1 MPKSKVRKKK
11 KKTRRNP
18 PMAKLQIQRIVKDG
32 IEFIQDGKNVFVN
45 NKRTQE
51 EHEKFI
57 AELKDR
63 RPEMLSEINTRIDK
77 VIAIFSEYDK
87 IKILGSLVY
96 QQIENLRLATGEGG
110 MEVMIEYALS
120 FATAIIQNS
129 KTEPPIEILQEVFEN
144 LILIRRIYEN
154 YIMSEFTT
162 AQYSDVES
170 GIRFKTIIES
180 LYVRGN
186 AYRQH
191 LSEIYL
197 ELFDGHREVLNLH
210 YGFTAKDI
218 LETILQLENSFF
230 SRMAFPDGS
239 PHPASHERFIEWIDS
254 KSGGGMGE
262 NGGHFIEQFGK
273 DNPDII
279 IKDKKV
285 CAYSIDELAQY
296 DELFEIRFRY
306 ELHKKVVDQ
315 ISLAYGQNH
324 NFLNPKFK
332 GLPLNDSLINLKPI
346 IKIEDKYYHFGL
358 SLPLRNLMEITEFL
372 IKQADKKYY
381 NEKFL
386 GNKYSQSRDN
396 YLEKKAA
403 ELLTKIIP
411 GSTSYT
417 NLKYRS
423 GEVDKQGHLKEMELD
438 LLIISTRANYIIEMK
453 AGGLSGATKRGAL
466 PSLSAQLE
474 EIVGYGAYQSYRAYR
489 YINEYPNAFFYDHA
503 GNKILVDPNKKSFK
517 ITVTLEHLAA
527 LISSL
532 SDLKHLG
539 IIDHKVDFAW
549 TISIYDLLIFSEILE
564 SEEDLIDYL
573 DRRIPLYQRT
583 QFQINDEIDFLG
595 YFLDK
600 DLVFDEKMVGGLHSF
615 QLNQF
620 SRDIDNFFE
629 KGEAKPKR
637 KKKTLS
643 R

>member
-11 KKTRRNP
+11 KNKKNQSTGKPN
-18 PMAKLQIQRIVKDG
+18 IQRIVKDG
-32 IEFIQDGKNVFVN
+32 IEFIQDGKNVFIN

-63 RPEMLSEINTRIDK
+63 RPEMLNEINTRVNR
-77 VIAIFSEYDK
+77 VITIFSEYDK

-96 QQIENLRLATGEGG
+96 QQIENLRLSTGEDG

-120 FATAIIQNS
+120 FATAIPENS
-129 KTEPPIEILQEVFEN
+129 KTEPTIEILQEVFDN
-144 LILIRRIYEN
+144 LILIRKIYER

-162 AQYSDVES
+162 AQYSDIES

-197 ELFDGHREVLNLH
+197 ELFDGHSEVLNEH
-210 YGFTAKDI
+210 YSFTAKDI

-230 SRMAFPDGS
+230 SRVAFPDGS
-239 PHPASHERFIEWIDS
+239 PHPAARKRFVEWIDT
-254 KSGGGMGE
+254 KADRGMEKTGV
-262 NGGHFIEQFGK
+262 HFIEQFGK

-279 IKDKKV
+279 IEDKIV
-285 CAYSIDELAQY
+285 RTYSIDDLVRY
-296 DELFEIRFRY
+296 DELFEIKFRY
-306 ELHKKVVDQ
+306 EQHKKVVDQ
-315 ISLAYGQNH
+315 ISMKYGQNQ

-332 GLPLNDSLINLKPI
+332 GLPLNDSLINIKPI

-358 SLPLRNLMEITEFL
+358 FIPLRNLMEITEFL
-372 IKQADKKYY
+372 IKQVDKKYY
-381 NEKFL
+381 NEKYL
-386 GNKYSQSRDN
+386 GNRYSRSRDN

-403 ELLTKIIP
+403 ELFSKIIP
-411 GSTSYT
+411 GGTSYI
-417 NLKYRS
+417 NLKYRP
-423 GEVDKQGHLKEMELD
+423 GDVDEQDHLKETELD
-438 LLIISTRANYIIEMK
+438 LLITSTKANYIIEMK
-453 AGGLSGATKRGAL
+453 AGGLSEATKRGAL
-466 PSLSAQLE
+466 ASLSAQLE

-489 YINEYPNAFFYDHA
+489 YINEDPNAFFYDQA
-503 GNKILVDPNKKSFK
+503 GNKIFVDANKKSYR
-517 ITVTLEHLAA
+517 ITVTLEHLAS

-532 SDLKHLG
+532 SDLKYLG
-539 IIDHKVDFAW
+539 IIDQKVDFAW
-549 TISIYDLLIFSEILE
+549 TVSIYDLLIFSEILE
-564 SEEDLIDYL
+564 SEDDLIDYL
-573 DRRIPLYQRT
+573 DKRIPLYQRN

-600 DLVFDEKMVGGLHSF
+600 KLIFDEKMVAGLQTF

-620 SRDIDNFFE
+620 SRDIDNYFE
-629 KGEAKPKR
+629 KGGIKPKR
-637 KKKTLS
+637 KN
-643 R
+643 